1 MRNYTTS
8 HPLRTAL
15 LAAGA
20 LMLASV
26 SANAQDDYGYG
37 GVYGSDENVQIN
49 VPRYQI
55 PQEKSGGTYGLH
67 SLSQQVRYD
76 DLDLRTADGAYVLR
90 ARAKLTA
97 RLMCQE
103 LDWRYPLTTPD
114 GQSCAKISVREAT
127 YAANQAIDRERY
139 ASNETSMRQ
148 LAANDLTVK
157 ITPQRSIKT
166 AHHAKST
173 RHYASKSLHRYAS
186 ND

>member
-1 MRNYTTS
+1 MRTITS
-8 HPLRTAL
+8 SRPLRTAL

-20 LMLASV
+20 LMLAGV
-26 SANAQDDYGYG
+26 SANAQDRAYES
-37 GVYGSDENVQIN
+37 GVYDSNENVEIN
-49 VPRYQI
+49 VPRYQV
-55 PQEKSGGTYGLH
+55 PQDKSGATYGLH

-76 DLDLRTADGAYVLR
+76 DLDLRTADGAYTLR
-90 ARAKLTA
+90 ARARLTA

-114 GQSCAKISVREAT
+114 GQSCAHISVREAT

-139 ASNETSMRQ
+139 AANQASMKQ

-166 AHHAKST
+166 AHHTKNT
-173 RHYASKSLHRYAS
+173 HYASKSLRRYAS